1 MARARCGSACGRR
14 TSARSAS
21 TSAWGS
27 RRSAITNSWSAPSAI
42 RNSFCV
48 AVPTPPR
55 RRAPPAREPPRPP
68 AAWVVDAGH
77 GDGLARGQAARGR
90 LRSGHLC
97 LRERGRW
104 PRSRGA
110 APDRADRRRRNRH
123 RGAQPRRPHRVAGAA
138 RCAAAEGRARGVPGL
153 AARRQRRGV
162 GDAALAHRHVVARAQ
177 RDTAAIGIAAVAGAR
192 AGGRGRRPRA
202 ARARR
207 LLRSLRWRPRRHGG
221 GRGNPPGRGGRP
233 RRPRCQPQRPAL
245 VAGSR
250 RPGDR
255 VPAGWPLRW
264 RRPTAAPVEF
274 APPQDQQPDVPM
286 GRGPSIEARK
296 NAVDAQRGKIFT
308 KVIREIGVA
317 ARSGGSDASSNP
329 RLRAAIDRGLQVNMS
344 KDVIERAIKKATG
357 ELEGVTYE
365 EIRYE
370 GYAPG
375 GVAVIVDCLTD
386 NKVRT
391 VADVRHAFG
400 KFGGNLGTDG
410 SVSFM
415 FRKLGVLSF
424 AAGADDVVVYPEDGA
439 IDVLTAPDAFEAV
452 KAAMDGAGLKP
463 DIAEVSLR
471 ADNDIAVSGET
482 AQQVAKLLRWL
493 EDMDD
498 VQNVYSNA
506 DLGADAYAA

>member
-1 MARARCGSACGRR
+1 
-14 TSARSAS
+14 
-21 TSAWGS
+21 
-27 RRSAITNSWSAPSAI
+27 
-42 RNSFCV
+42 
-48 AVPTPPR
+48 
-55 RRAPPAREPPRPP
+55 
-68 AAWVVDAGH
+68 
-77 GDGLARGQAARGR
+77 
-90 LRSGHLC
+90 
-97 LRERGRW
+97 
-104 PRSRGA
+104 
-110 APDRADRRRRNRH
+110 
-123 RGAQPRRPHRVAGAA
+123 
-138 RCAAAEGRARGVPGL
+138 
-153 AARRQRRGV
+153 
-162 GDAALAHRHVVARAQ
+162 
-177 RDTAAIGIAAVAGAR
+177 
-192 AGGRGRRPRA
+192 
-202 ARARR
+202 
-207 LLRSLRWRPRRHGG
+207 
-221 GRGNPPGRGGRP
+221 
-233 RRPRCQPQRPAL
+233 
-245 VAGSR
+245 
-250 RPGDR
+250 
-255 VPAGWPLRW
+255 
-264 RRPTAAPVEF
+264 
-274 APPQDQQPDVPM
+274 M

-317 ARSGGSDASSNP
+317 ARAGGSDASSNP

-424 AAGADDVVVYPEDGA
+424 AAGADEDRITEIAIDAGADDVVVYPEDGA